1 MGKNSRKEMPVD
13 KASESELN
21 QCYAE
26 MKTSINSERREN
38 EKFNFDRLDTIF
50 EIASKNRKLFP
61 GANMGKNPT
70 LEKYMN
76 HWVLC
81 YCKDIENPASGK
93 KANPKTSCSDPVV
106 RAMIKQVKQIEDKV
120 IDAEEKAH
128 IIFMSAENVLGN
140 LLEEYIANKIQ
151 PYGWIWCAGQTL
163 NAIDFCNSK
172 GNALLQIKNK
182 SNSENSSAGK
192 VRDGTIIRK
201 WFRLGTS
208 RKEGKLLP
216 VYHWDELN
224 EIINEYA
231 TKNVDENGNLLKKC
245 DMSEKEFQEFIKDV
259 IKKNPEIITE
269 K

>member
-140 LLEEYIANKIQ
+140 LLEEYIASKIQ
-151 PYGWIWCAGQTL
+151 PYGWIWCAGKTL
-163 NAIDFCNSK
+163 SAIDFCNPQ
-172 GNALLQIKNK
+172 GTELLQIKNK
-182 SNSENSSAGK
+182 SNSENSSSK
-192 VRDGTIIRK
+192 KIREGTTIRK

-208 RKEGKLLP
+208 VRGGEPFP
-216 VYHWDELN
+216 VYGWDDLN

-231 TKNVDENGNLLKKC
+231 TRNTDEMGRPLGKC
-245 DMSEKEFQEFIKDV
+245 NMTEEEFQEFIKMV
-259 IKKNPEIITE
+259 IEKNPEIITE